1 MASPPRRRRDAYGR
15 IRHVSRRRRFVIQP
29 RAVAGGAYGECAHLD
44 DRMASPW
51 WARHARSFA
60 ARQRDAYERQGS
72 LGWSFGAWKFDEET
86 ETSMHPAVLA
96 QRSLRAASQAGWLP
110 DLSAKPAL
118 PPCLR
123 APVAD
128 FALGDAT
135 APPSAAPPPPPPV
148 PQDWPVEAAA
158 PSGRVAA
165 ALGGFGCGLLL
176 MMMVAMASRK
186 RGAVSGYEAV

>member
-1 MASPPRRRRDAYGR
+1 
-15 IRHVSRRRRFVIQP
+15 
-29 RAVAGGAYGECAHLD
+29 
-44 DRMASPW
+44 MASPW
-51 WARHARSFA
+51 WARHAQSFA
-60 ARQRDAYERQGS
+60 ARQRDAYERSGS
-72 LGWSFGAWKFDEET
+72 LGWSFGAWKFDEAT
-86 ETSMHPAVLA
+86 ETAMHPAVLA

-118 PPCLR
+118 PPCLK
-123 APVAD
+123 APAAD

-135 APPSAAPPPPPPV
+135 APPSAAPPPPPPPV

-165 ALGGFGCGLLL
+165 ALGGFGCGALL

-186 RGAVSGYEAV
+186 RGAAADTRPSRLSILESVRFMHARYGVGCLSAAGACGVLGCL